1 VTDDA
6 TLAGGKNA
14 VADLAV
20 APPGDPSHAI
30 VASRA

>member
-14 VADLAV
+14 VADLSV
-20 APPGDPSHAI
+20 APLDDPSPAMM
-30 VASRA
+30 AFRA